1 MRAVIIIIAIATIVS
16 AGKCNEKSSTQE
28 KMKGRLE
35 VAGMCMNYTIS
46 LLDGKAPEGAVE
58 PTWTDETTGK
68 KYQNAFRL
76 GNPCDF
82 PSTIKQGDE
91 FYFRIDSTNMKQ
103 CALCMAYYPTPS
115 KALFI
120 KVAD

>member
-1 MRAVIIIIAIATIVS
+1 MRSAIIIITIATIVS
-16 AGKCNEKSSTQE
+16 AGKCNEKTSQE

-46 LLDGKAPEGAVE
+46 LLDGKAAEAAVE
-58 PTWTDETTGK
+58 PEWTDETTGK
-68 KYQNAFRL
+68 KYKNAFRL

-91 FYFRIDSTNMKQ
+91 FYFRIDSSNLKQ
-103 CALCMAYYPTPS
+103 CAVCMAYYPTPS

-120 KVAD
+120 KVAE